1 MLSEPGKG
9 EEIIE
14 LLRREFPALIKSD
27 AGFRIEIVNALEGL
41 VLTKE
46 DYAKLMDI
54 SVKLKEDVL
63 SKIAEVEDI
72 LKSLSSKVTAI
83 ENDLVRIK
91 DSLRSLR
98 EKTSNLESKLNEVIK
113 ELDKVKSA
121 TSVPVTEEVYV
132 EKVKDILSREF
143 GVKLRNW
150 VIYDPE
156 GIVYGHAATVE
167 ALLAITGKG
176 HYLIKIKPIVTAA
189 DVGEMKKIGE
199 LYYKKLTIS
208 PKLLL
213 IGNYVNED
221 AKKVAREL
229 GVEVRTIE

>member
-1 MLSEPGKG
+1 LSNPDKS

-14 LLRREFPALIKSD
+14 LLRREFPALMKSD

-46 DYAKLMDI
+46 DYAKLMDTF
-54 SVKLKEDVL
+54 VKLKEDIL
-63 SKIAEVEDI
+63 SKVAEVEDL
-72 LKSLSSKVTAI
+72 LKSLSSRVTGI
-83 ENDLVRIK
+83 ENDLA
-91 DSLRSLR
+91 SLRGSFKSLKD
-98 EKTSNLESKLNEVIK
+98 KTDNLESKLNEIIR

-132 EKVKDILSREF
+132 EKIKDILTREF

-150 VIYDPE
+150 VVYDSE
-156 GIVYGHAATVE
+156 GVVYGHAATVE

-221 AKKVAREL
+221 ARKIAKEL
-229 GVEVRTIE
+229 GVEVRMIE